1 MKKFVLALLIG
12 TVALAPAF
20 AAAQTG
26 SGSGGSGTPGTSN
39 PSGSGSSGSGSTGTM
54 PSTKT
59 PGSSGAAALRPS
71 ASPSGSDMSMQK
83 TQADC
88 EKAGGMWSTATSKCG
103 ARSNLVTAH
112 AEALGIPALG
122 VAQLST
128 PAGATSGQPGGDAAI
143 FFSMMSAA

>member
-39 PSGSGSSGSGSTGTM
+39 PSGSGSSGGSGSTGSM

-59 PGSSGAAALRPS
+59 PGSSGSGSTSPS
-71 ASPSGSDMSMQK
+71 ASPSGRDLSTFK

-88 EKAGGMWSTATSKCG
+88 EKAGGMWSD
-103 ARSNLVTAH
+103 
-112 AEALGIPALG
+112 
-122 VAQLST
+122 
-128 PAGATSGQPGGDAAI
+128 GDQQVR
-143 FFSMMSAA
+143 

>member
-39 PSGSGSSGSGSTGTM
+39 PPGSGSSGSGSTGPM

-59 PGSSGAAALRPS
+59 PGSSGSGSSSAPS
-71 ASPSGSDMSMQK
+71 ASPSGTDLSTFK

-88 EKAGGMWSTATSKCG
+88 EKAGGMWSDSTSKC
-103 ARSNLVTAH
+103 ARK
-112 AEALGIPALG
+112 
-122 VAQLST
+122 
-128 PAGATSGQPGGDAAI
+128 
-143 FFSMMSAA
+143 

>member
-39 PSGSGSSGSGSTGTM
+39 PSGSGSSGGSGSTGSM
-54 PSTKT
+54 PSTQT
-59 PGSSGAAALRPS
+59 PGSSSGSGSSAPS
-71 ASPSGSDMSMQK
+71 ASPSGTDLSKFK

-88 EKAGGMWSTATSKCG
+88 EKAGGMWSDATQKC
-103 ARSNLVTAH
+103 AKK
-112 AEALGIPALG
+112 
-122 VAQLST
+122 
-128 PAGATSGQPGGDAAI
+128 
-143 FFSMMSAA
+143 